1 MASEDSR
8 STLRTET
15 HCPTCAREDF
25 ESRKAMKIHHARAH
39 GESIAGEEVDCCWCG
54 ESIRRGP
61 YRIQNAERI
70 FCDANCRG
78 AWRSDNWTEDDF
90 PRWNGG
96 LATVECHRCG
106 EKFERRRDQVKRA
119 KRSFCSRSCFGAWRS
134 EYQRGSNNPSWTG
147 GESIRTTVR
156 DLIGDEPWEMV
167 AGKVRKD
174 RCQKCGTTE
183 TADDRAFAVH
193 HIVPIMAGGC
203 NEPELLMTLCLKCHR
218 RVEAYTRQYVEPV
231 LIE

>member
-1 MASEDSR
+1 MTRGEKFSNVS
-8 STLRTET
+8 SGTC
-15 HCPTCAREDF
+15 CPTCTREDF

-39 GESIAGEEVDCCWCG
+39 GESIAGEEVDCHWCG
-54 ESIRRGP
+54 DSIRRSP
-61 YRIQNAERI
+61 SRIADADRI

-78 AWRSDNWTEDDF
+78 AWRSENWDKDDF

-96 LATVECHRCG
+96 PVTVACYRCG
-106 EKFERRRDQVKRA
+106 KKFERRRDRVDKA
-119 KRSFCSRSCFGAWRS
+119 ERSFYSRSCFGAWRS
-134 EYQRGSNNPSWTG
+134 EFQRGSNNPSWTG

-156 DLIGDEPWEMV
+156 DLIGDDPWETI
-167 AGKVRKD
+167 ASGVRKD
-174 RCQKCGTTE
+174 RCEKCGAAE